1 MSLEYGKVK
10 GVNDPGALRQG
21 NRLNVSGGS
30 ANDFFHVDFVLS
42 GPLMAVFQAGARFG
56 LGQQVHR
63 HVFDDR
69 HVGGPMGGAQ
79 AREIVMEDDI
89 QYPME
94 AVFDPPMAAH
104 DACEGFSIEL
114 A

>member
-1 MSLEYGKVK
+1 MV
-10 GVNDPGALRQG
+10 P
-21 NRLNVSGGS
+21 
-30 ANDFFHVDFVLS
+30 S
-42 GPLMAVFQAGARFG
+42 GPLTAVFQAGGRFG
-56 LGQQVHR
+56 PGQQVHR
-63 HVFDDR
+63 HMLDDR

-89 QYPME
+89 QYSME

-104 DACEGFSIEL
+104 DACEGFSIQL

>member
-1 MSLEYGKVK
+1 
-10 GVNDPGALRQG
+10 
-21 NRLNVSGGS
+21 
-30 ANDFFHVDFVLS
+30 
-42 GPLMAVFQAGARFG
+42 
-56 LGQQVHR
+56 
-63 HVFDDR
+63 
-69 HVGGPMGGAQ
+69 MGGAQ